1 MGLFLRKTARIH
13 NCYVN
18 DNAISDWL
26 MCKPHWLTVTRLTLL
41 HKGIEGTTSWHEFW
55 LSLARQIQKR
65 SYLTDRQSF
74 KRLYTENGA
83 SSKKGKRTQQ
93 SSVSTKP
100 TLVDMEKSHRSA
112 VQWNKHCKP
121 PPEPG
126 RIHLEIYTVRRQ
138 FTGTLWNLWMATYST
153 GPAQSSRLRRMHV
166 HTLWPVWTNAKQ
178 NPWVLQ
184 SW

>member
-1 MGLFLRKTARIH
+1 MELFLRKTARIH

-18 DNAISDWL
+18 ENAIFDWL
-26 MCKPHWLTVTRLTLL
+26 MCNPPWLTDTRLTLL

-65 SYLTDRQSF
+65 SYLTDWQSF
-74 KRLYTENGA
+74 KRFYTQNDA
-83 SSKKGKRTQQ
+83 SSKKGKRKQQ

-100 TLVDMEKSHRSA
+100 TLVDMEDSHGTA

-126 RIHLEIYTVRRQ
+126 RIHLEIYTVRQQ
-138 FTGTLWNLWMATYST
+138 FTGTLWNLWMESNST
-153 GPAQSSRLRRMHV
+153 GPVKSSRLRWKHL
-166 HTLWPVWTNAKQ
+166 HTLWPLWTTA
-178 NPWVLQ
+178 
-184 SW
+184 